1 MNETGQTINTMDT
14 GQYQKIFSLLKS
26 EKQGLLVSGG
36 AGTGKT
42 TFIEY
47 LGSPEG
53 IDAYRLAEKMAI
65 VAPTGVAAMRA
76 GGSTIHSMF
85 EFPPESFDYQTKQ
98 FAGGEEITPMEHKKE
113 LFAEMHLLVID
124 EVSMVRADLM
134 DAINLSLQV
143 HRGNKKPF
151 GGLKVLFIGDIF
163 QLQPVVNREDM
174 PLLQKLYLEK
184 NGMFFFESLVFDEM
198 RARDRLAYFEL
209 NIPYRFG
216 QTEEERNGEFPAML
230 NRLRH
235 GNTQDLSRL
244 NKHLNRPS
252 HWQKLLEK
260 GAVMLTGLRRN
271 AESYNEKKLGELE
284 GEETEFIG
292 EAEGKCANY
301 KNNSLPAPIQL
312 LLKKGARVI
321 FVRNHANG
329 KWRNGTLGTVEDFG
343 SDDSDEEYISVEL
356 DSGET
361 VRVKQESWEMASYRY
376 DPSVKNIIKE
386 EDGKYTQFPLMLSW
400 ALTIHRAQGQT
411 LDLAVVNLHRAF
423 SAGQTYVALSR
434 CRQAKHLGLMHPLK
448 AQDLICHKA
457 VNHFYDTILTK
468 YI

>member
-1 MNETGQTINTMDT
+1 MDT
-14 GQYQKIFSLLKS
+14 SQYQNIFSLLKS
-26 EKQGLLVSGG
+26 DKQGLLVSGG

-47 LGSPEG
+47 LGSSEG
-53 IDAYRLAEKMAI
+53 IESYPLAEKMAI
-65 VAPTGVAAMRA
+65 LAPTGVAAMRA
-76 GGSTIHSMF
+76 GGATIHSMF
-85 EFPPESFDYQTKQ
+85 GFPPEIFDYQTKK
-98 FAGGEEITPMEHKKE
+98 FVSGKKIRHMKHKKE

-143 HRGNKKPF
+143 HRGNNQPF
-151 GGLKVLFIGDIF
+151 GGLQVLFIGDIF
-163 QLQPVVNREDM
+163 QLQPVVSQEDM
-174 PLLQKLYLEK
+174 SLLQERYPQK
-184 NGMFFFESLVFDEM
+184 NGMFFFESMVFDEM
-198 RARDRLAYFEL
+198 RAGDRLAYFQL

-230 NRLRH
+230 DRLRR

-244 NKHLNRPS
+244 NKHLNRKL
-252 HWQKLLEK
+252 HWKRLLDK
-260 GAVMLTGLRRN
+260 GAVMLTGLRRS
-271 AESYNEKKLGELE
+271 AESHNEEKLKELE
-284 GEETEFIG
+284 GKEMEFIG
-292 EAEGKCANY
+292 EAEGKCADFSENRF
-301 KNNSLPAPIQL
+301 PVPIRL
-312 LLKKGARVI
+312 VLKKGARVI
-321 FVRNHANG
+321 FVRNHAKG

-343 SDDSDEEYISVEL
+343 SDDSDEKYISVKL

-361 VRVKQESWEMASYRY
+361 VRVKQESWKMVSYRY
-376 DPSVKNIIKE
+376 DPTEKNIVKE

-411 LDLAVVNLHRAF
+411 LDMAVVNLRQAF

-448 AQDLICHKA
+448 EQDIICHKA
-457 VNHFYDTILTK
+457 VNHFYDTILMK